1 VVSDAA
7 TRAYRVTF
15 VHLHHGTKHEV
26 LVQAPMEGIARKLA
40 EQALAAHCAKTAGQL
55 HDWAHYSTAEGTPP

>member
-1 VVSDAA
+1 MSDAA

-26 LVQAPMEGIARKLA
+26 IVQAPMDGIARKLA
-40 EQALAAHCAKTAGQL
+40 AQALAAHCAKTAGQP
-55 HDWAHYSTAEGTPP
+55 HDWAHYSTAEIGPS